1 MASVDQSPAG
11 QIHPDIITNIINMN
25 QLSFI
30 LICTLHTIH
39 LASAVRGPPRAE
51 KRQIKHVAKVGES
64 LKIKCPIHGYP
75 QPIVSWEKDQDD
87 ISYAWSRYRTT
98 RKTLKIKNVAE
109 EDKGVYICTGINGF
123 GKAESRIELVV
134 INPEDFPSISDSD
147 ISKLSEP
154 VFSAETVRTTKDIIL
169 NPGASVS
176 LLCSATG
183 FPAPQLSW
191 YKNNEHFRDSGPG
204 LTGLSLDAVSA
215 SDSGVYTCMA
225 QNMVGSAS
233 LKYRLKVRT
242 GPGEAEAGQG
252 VEELTSR
259 VSVSHGGT
267 ALIDCKVNTDTR
279 PSVKWL
285 KKLNIYDL
293 ETESTKDRMEESQI
307 ISVGEEHYRIIGDDE
322 NLQEVGRGEWLSQLI
337 VRNARLQDRGMYICF
352 VTSGGRGFNFKQSYL
367 TVIEDFAKEVE
378 REFPLLA
385 VVIVLALV
393 MVLAVFVSAIVYRI
407 CRRQKL
413 SETSSDTSERTGTE
427 AGAGVT
433 QQLLRGPGN
442 TELVYTQG
450 ESGRSST
457 PLHSHAHLVPLSRP
471 LGQDRQESLSSVA
484 PYYRQC
490 PGRGQQ

>member
-1 MASVDQSPAG
+1 MHLTEIMGTSR
-11 QIHPDIITNIINMN
+11 
-25 QLSFI
+25 QLVLI
-30 LICTLHTIH
+30 LLCTVQLVT
-39 LASAVRGPPRAE
+39 SVRGPPRAE
-51 KRQIKHVAKVGES
+51 KSQITHVAKVGES

-98 RKTLKIKNVAE
+98 RKTLKIKSVAE
-109 EDKGVYICTGINGF
+109 EDRGVYICTGINGF
-123 GKAESRIELVV
+123 GKAESKIELVV
-134 INPEDFPSISDSD
+134 INPEDYPSISDTD

-154 VFSAETVRTTKDIIL
+154 VFSSETVRTTKDIIL

-176 LLCSATG
+176 LLCSASG

-204 LTGLSLDAVSA
+204 LTGLSLTAVTSA
-215 SDSGVYTCMA
+215 DSGVYTCMA
-225 QNMVGSAS
+225 QNMVGSAT

-242 GPGEAEAGQG
+242 GPGEMEVEDGDLSSKVRVGQ
-252 VEELTSR
+252 
-259 VSVSHGGT
+259 GGT
-267 ALIDCKVNTDTR
+267 ALIDCKVHTDTR

-293 ETESTKDRMEESQI
+293 ESEPALGNVEESQV

-393 MVLAVFVSAIVYRI
+393 LVLTVLTAAFVYRF
-407 CRRQKL
+407 CRRQKI
-413 SETSSDTSERTGTE
+413 SETSSDTGTERTGTE
-427 AGAGVT
+427 VGAVHHG
-433 QQLLRGPGN
+433 LLRGPGPD
-442 TELVYTQG
+442 LVLT
-450 ESGRSST
+450 SDTGRSST
-457 PLHSHAHLVPLSRP
+457 PLTGHAHLMP
-471 LGQDRQESLSSVA
+471 LGQESLSSVTH
-484 PYYRQC
+484 YFS
-490 PGRGQQ
+490 

>member
-1 MASVDQSPAG
+1 MG
-11 QIHPDIITNIINMN
+11 TIR
-25 QLSFI
+25 QLS
-30 LICTLHTIH
+30 LTLLCTIH
-39 LASAVRGPPRAE
+39 LVTSVRGPPRAE
-51 KRQIKHVAKVGES
+51 KSQIKHVAKVGES

-98 RKTLKIKNVAE
+98 RKTLKIKSVQE
-109 EDKGVYICTGINGF
+109 EDRGVYVCTGINGF

-134 INPEDFPSISDSD
+134 INPEDFPSISDTD

-154 VFSAETVRTTKDIIL
+154 VFSSETVRTTKDIIL

-176 LLCSATG
+176 LLCSASG

-204 LTGLSLDAVSA
+204 LTGLSLTAVSSA
-215 SDSGVYTCMA
+215 DSGVYTCMA
-225 QNMVGSAS
+225 QNMVGSAT

-242 GPGEAEAGQG
+242 GPGEVETEEEEMSSKVRVGQ
-252 VEELTSR
+252 
-259 VSVSHGGT
+259 GGT
-267 ALIDCKVNTDTR
+267 ALIDCKVHTDTR

-293 ETESTKDRMEESQI
+293 ETEPALDSVEESQV

-337 VRNARLQDRGMYICF
+337 VRNARMQDRGMYICF

-393 MVLAVFVSAIVYRI
+393 LVLTLLVAAIVYRF

-413 SETSSDTSERTGTE
+413 SETRSDTTEATGTE
-427 AGAGVT
+427 AASQVH
-433 QQLLRGPGN
+433 QQLLRGPSAD
-442 TELVYTQG
+442 L
-450 ESGRSST
+450 ESGRGRSST
-457 PLHSHAHLVPLSRP
+457 PLHGHAHLVPLSRP
-471 LGQDRQESLSSVA
+471 LGLDCQESLSSVTH
-484 PYYRQC
+484 YFSQDRQRTL
-490 PGRGQQ
+490 RGQ

>member
-1 MASVDQSPAG
+1 MG
-11 QIHPDIITNIINMN
+11 TIR
-25 QLSFI
+25 QLSWT
-30 LICTLHTIH
+30 LLCTVH
-39 LASAVRGPPRAE
+39 LVTSVRGPPRAE
-51 KRQIKHVAKVGES
+51 KSQIKHVAKVGES

-98 RKTLKIKNVAE
+98 RKTLKIKSVAE
-109 EDKGVYICTGINGF
+109 EDRGVYVCTGINGF

-134 INPEDFPSISDSD
+134 INPEDFPSISDTD

-154 VFSAETVRTTKDIIL
+154 VFSSETVRTTKDIIL

-176 LLCSATG
+176 LLCSASA

-204 LTGLSLDAVSA
+204 LTGLSLTDVTSA
-215 SDSGVYTCMA
+215 DSGVYTCMA
-225 QNMVGSAS
+225 QNMVGSS
-233 LKYRLKVRT
+233 TLKYRLKVRT
-242 GPGEAEAGQG
+242 GPGE
-252 VEELTSR
+252 VEEAEQGEMSSKVR
-259 VSVSHGGT
+259 VGQGGT
-267 ALIDCKVNTDTR
+267 ALIDCKVHTDTR

-293 ETESTKDRMEESQI
+293 ESEPVLDRVEESQV

-337 VRNARLQDRGMYICF
+337 VRNARMQDRGMYICF

-393 MVLAVFVSAIVYRI
+393 LVLSLLVAAIVYRF

-413 SETSSDTSERTGTE
+413 SETSSDTAEGAE
-427 AGAGVT
+427 AATSVVH
-433 QQLLRGPGN
+433 QHLLTRAPGPDMGL
-442 TELVYTQG
+442 TSDSG
-450 ESGRSST
+450 RGRSST
-457 PLHSHAHLVPLSRP
+457 PLHGHAHLLPLGRP
-471 LGQDRQESLSSVA
+471 LGLDCQESLSSVTH
-484 PYYRQC
+484 YFTQDRQR